1 MNIEKDTCE
10 GHNPNPD
17 AIEIVRNKA
26 CSRQIMEDIAA
37 TFKILGDPVRVSI
50 LHALSISTLCVCDL
64 AELLNMSH
72 SAISHQ
78 LRILR
83 TARMVRCEK
92 HGRKAFY
99 RLEDDHV
106 ETIIQT
112 ALAHLTEDGCATDRR
127 NK

>member
-1 MNIEKDTCE
+1 MTTEKDTCD

-17 AIEIVRNKA
+17 AVEIVRSKT
-26 CSRQIMEDIAA
+26 CSRQIMEDVAA
-37 TFKILGDPVRVSI
+37 TFKILGEPVRISI
-50 LHALSISTLCVCDL
+50 LHALSINTLCVCDL

-72 SAISHQ
+72 SSISHQ

-83 TARMVRCEK
+83 TARMVRFEK
-92 HGRKAFY
+92 QGRKALY
-99 RLEDDHV
+99 RLDDDHV

-112 ALAHLTEDGCATDRR
+112 ALAHLTEDGCTTDRR